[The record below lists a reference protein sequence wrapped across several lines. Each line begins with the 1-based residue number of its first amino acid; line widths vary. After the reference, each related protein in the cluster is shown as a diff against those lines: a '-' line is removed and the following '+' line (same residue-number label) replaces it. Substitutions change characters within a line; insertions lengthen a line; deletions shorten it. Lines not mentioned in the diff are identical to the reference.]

1 MSAVCEYYLS
11 LSSPWAYLGHDRFV
25 ALTQKYK
32 AQVLLKP
39 CDLSKVFA
47 VSGGLPL
54 AKRPPQRQAYRLQE
68 LSRWSAFLDIPLNV
82 QPTYFPVQT
91 DAAAKLVIATQLAH
105 GTAAALTVT
114 GALLKA
120 LWAEEKNIADPATLI
135 GIASELDY
143 DGATLLKSSDT
154 ASIQAEFG
162 RFTDEAISHNVFGSP
177 WYIVNGESF
186 WGQDRLD
193 FVERALAKP

>member
-11 LSSPWAYLGHDRFV
+11 LSSPWAYMGHDRFV
-25 ALTQKYK
+25 ALAQKYK
-32 AQVLLKP
+32 VQP
-39 CDLSKVFA
+39 CDLSKVFN

-68 LSRWSAFLDIPLNV
+68 MTRWSEFLGIPLNL

-105 GTAAALTVT
+105 GTNAALTIT
-114 GALLKA
+114 GAILRG

-135 GIASELDY
+135 GIANDLDY
-143 DGATLLKSSDT
+143 DGQTLLKSSET
-154 ASIQAEFG
+154 TSIQTEFA
-162 RFTDEAISHNVFGSP
+162 RFTDEAISANVFGSP
-177 WYIVNGESF
+177 WFILNGESF

-193 FVERALAKP
+193 FVERAFAKL

>member
-68 LSRWSAFLDIPLNV
+68 LSRWSAFLEIPLNV

-120 LWAEEKNIADPATLI
+120 LWAEEKNIADPATLT
-135 GIASELDY
+135 GIVNDLDY

-162 RFTDEAISHNVFGSP
+162 RFTDEAMSHNVFGSP

-193 FVERALAKP
+193 FVERALAKS

>member
-68 LSRWSAFLDIPLNV
+68 LSRWSAFLEIPLNV

-120 LWAEEKNIADPATLI
+120 LWAEEKNIADPATLT
-135 GIASELDY
+135 GIVNELDY

-162 RFTDEAISHNVFGSP
+162 RFTDEAMSHNVFGSP

>member
-11 LSSPWAYLGHDRFV
+11 LSSPWAYMGHDRFV
-25 ALTQKYK
+25 ALAQKYK
-32 AQVLLKP
+32 VQIVLKP
-39 CDLSKVFA
+39 CDLSKVFN

-68 LSRWSAFLDIPLNV
+68 MARWSEFLGIPLNL

-105 GTAAALTVT
+105 GTNAALTMT
-114 GALLKA
+114 GAILRG

-135 GIASELDY
+135 GIANDLDY
-143 DGATLLKSSDT
+143 DGQTLLKSSET
-154 ASIQAEFG
+154 TSIQTEFA
-162 RFTDEAISHNVFGSP
+162 RFTDEAISANVFGSP
-177 WYIVNGESF
+177 WFILNGESF

-193 FVERALAKP
+193 FVERAFAKL